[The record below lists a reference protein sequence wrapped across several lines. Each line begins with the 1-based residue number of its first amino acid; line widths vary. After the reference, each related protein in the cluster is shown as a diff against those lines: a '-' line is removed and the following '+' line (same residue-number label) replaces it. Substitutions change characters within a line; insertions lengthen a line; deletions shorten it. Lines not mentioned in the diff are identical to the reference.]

1 MWHFVHTRFR
11 GAAGPG
17 PAAPA
22 PTADSLGSGS
32 PFPNARAAARAAFG
46 SELLAL
52 LSAPVGSGR
61 GPPAAAVRPVTLGHV
76 KRAGA

>member
-1 MWHFVHTRFR
+1 MDGAEPKFCYTSAIFR
-11 GAAGPG
+11 GGSTLALSMVAGG
-17 PAAPA
+17 TMAV
-22 PTADSLGSGS
+22 
-32 PFPNARAAARAAFG
+32 ARAAFG